1 MLAIRESCEI
11 ASIWLLVSNYSSPFS
26 PFCPFQSSPSSSLVN
41 TCYGV
46 SRSSSL
52 STSFLYQRY
61 ASRFPLHIRTRPR
74 EYRTYSSYSIRG
86 KSSVVVWASDP
97 ISSRVRSI
105 NVRIYFTRKI
115 PLIELRLS
123 NHFVSSSEVETFS
136 EEKFLRLFHYK
147 LSLGRKLQIE
157 EIVCAII
164 DFVFSRKK
172 LRRLLVQVTV
182 SFVLWRNLRGLSIII
197 SFLLQRTS
205 HRLIN
210 FIFVKKIVNLR
221 FYLFFFFWDK
231 LHRFLISLRSFFF
244 SINLSYCRFHLF

>member
-26 PFCPFQSSPSSSLVN
+26 PFSPFQSSPSSSLVN

-123 NHFVSSSEVETFS
+123 NHFVSSLEVETFS
-136 EEKFLRLFHYK
+136 EEKLLRRSFVP
-147 LSLGRKLQIE
+147 LQI
-157 EIVCAII
+157 I
-164 DFVFSRKK
+164 FGKK
-172 LRRLLVQVTV
+172 T
-182 SFVLWRNLRGLSIII
+182 SNWRN
-197 SFLLQRTS
+197 
-205 HRLIN
+205 RLCN
-210 FIFVKKIVNLR
+210 
-221 FYLFFFFWDK
+221 
-231 LHRFLISLRSFFF
+231 HRFCFFKKETTTIIGSSNGFICSLKKFTRIVDYNIF
-244 SINLSYCRFHLF
+244 SSSKDTSSVY